1 MRRGVRDGL
10 GVGGAWEQWGL
21 LTVSKGLRVRGRVR
35 VKG

>member
-1 MRRGVRDGL
+1 MGW

-21 LTVSKGLRVRGRVR
+21 LTVSKGLRVRFRVR